1 MDNNGIVF
9 QFKFPT
15 KGLSL
20 RSVSIEDV
28 PTLTFDASNPSHL
41 PTLTEEDV
49 AVVAR
54 LVTEGKRP
62 EFYYIGFPPLHPFFG
77 RQYKAYRPQWL
88 RGTSVG
94 DLQSEADWTMK
105 CLGIGARSND
115 DKTEFWGWEKT
126 SKLTGLATAMD
137 FFEEK
142 LNGSIIM
149 SCKSVEVE
157 KTDKSLTFVGEPA
170 MTIKSDLSPSYT
182 DYITTHYDSIA
193 YYDEPLFLKMKE
205 LIKLILA
212 MEWLI
217 KEQGVKFNN
226 KWMTERTE
234 QKNPL
239 STKAIEIVDTT
250 KTENLLKNFV
260 EIFPIPQNE
269 TQKIMTKLGSVQLDM
284 NRKIV
289 KTETG
294 CIIEITKSTPDLP
307 IEETIT
313 IRVSTNDYNMLY
325 ERYDLKQPIA
335 ISSGDLIVPDVTTWS
350 ELFAETVPWPM
361 LWICPYDGDGIPAFT
376 GGVSTQS
383 IPINQR
389 MPVSQPVKT
398 APKKSTKVVHD
409 HYVTEEDRVQVKG
422 SPKVKQKVPALT
434 NSHIPSGQMYKTP
447 PRDLPCDTIDA
458 QVNRKLKESGMKYA
472 VGWQDP
478 AQKLV
483 CGQDGKLSKQVGL
496 RGSVQHVFTSGGTT
510 DELNICV
517 AAIPPLGPVEQP
529 METQPSST
537 LPQLYAAVPKSS
549 FSPSIASSNSGYESI
564 SSCACSS
571 NGRSSSTSTLASIT
585 SSQLDPPLYYPQQGT
600 TTINTLDL
608 LSPTDSAISISNKSH
623 GDDEES
629 ITEIED
635 NDEPD
640 GGSTG

>member
-126 SKLTGLATAMD
+126 SKLTGLATALD
-137 FFEEK
+137 FFK
-142 LNGSIIM
+142 DKPSGSVIM

-157 KTDKSLTFVGEPA
+157 KTDKTLTFVGEPA
-170 MTIKSDLSPSYT
+170 MTIKSDDSSSYT

-193 YYDEPLFLKMKE
+193 YHDEPLFLKMKE

-226 KWMTERTE
+226 KWMTERTQ

-250 KTENLLKNFV
+250 ATENLLNVFA
-260 EIFPIPQNE
+260 ERFPIPPNE
-269 TQKIMTKLGSVQLDM
+269 TQKIMTPLGSVQLDI
-284 NRKIV
+284 NSKIE

-313 IRVSTNDYNMLY
+313 IRASTNDYNMLY
-325 ERYDLKQPIA
+325 EGFDLKQPIA
-335 ISSGDLIVPDVTTWS
+335 ISSGDLIVPDVSTWS
-350 ELFAETVPWPM
+350 ELFAETVPRPT
-361 LWICPYDGDGIPAFT
+361 LWIFPYDGDGIATFT
-376 GGVSTQS
+376 GGVSTQN
-383 IPINQR
+383 IPVNTRVPI
-389 MPVSQPVKT
+389 SQPVKNVSEE
-398 APKKSTKVVHD
+398 STKVVHNQ
-409 HYVTEEDRVQVKG
+409 YVMGGNKVQVKG
-422 SPKVKQKVPALT
+422 STEFEQEVRPLRKRDVPTRQKFENPPTVVPCETRA
-434 NSHIPSGQMYKTP
+434 
-447 PRDLPCDTIDA
+447 A
-458 QVNRKLKESGMKYA
+458 QKNRKCKKSGMNDA
-472 VGWQDP
+472 VGWQDQ
-478 AQKLV
+478 AQKHI
-483 CGQDGKLSKQVGL
+483 CSRDGEQILKQVGL
-496 RGSVQHVFTSGGTT
+496 RASVQRMSTSGRAI
-510 DELNICV
+510 DESNISG
-517 AAIPPLGPVEQP
+517 IIKPPLGAVEQP
-529 METQPSST
+529 MDTQPPSIP
-537 LPQLYAAVPKSS
+537 PQLPAAAPKGSPT
-549 FSPSIASSNSGYESI
+549 PSIASSESGYESLT
-564 SSCACSS
+564 SCSS
-571 NGRSSSTSTLASIT
+571 NGRSSSTSTLASTT
-585 SSQLDPPLYYPQQGT
+585 SSELHHPLYFPQQGAT
-600 TTINTLDL
+600 GISTPDL
-608 LSPTDSAISISNKSH
+608 LSPTDSVISISNESH

-629 ITEIED
+629 TTEIED
-635 NDEPD
+635 NYEPD
-640 GGSTG
+640 GGQ

>member
-1 MDNNGIVF
+1 MDDNGIVF

-15 KGLSL
+15 EGLSL

-62 EFYYIGFPPLHPFFG
+62 EFYYKVIPPTHPFFG
-77 RQYKAYRPQWL
+77 RQYKEYRPQWL

-94 DLQSEADWTMK
+94 DLLSEADWNMK

-115 DKTEFWGWEKT
+115 DKTEFWGWEKS
-126 SKLTGLATAMD
+126 SKLRGLATAID

-142 LNGSIIM
+142 LSGSIIM

-193 YYDEPLFLKMKE
+193 YHDEPLFLKMKE

-226 KWMTERTE
+226 KWMTERTQ

-250 KTENLLKNFV
+250 ATENLLKDFV
-260 EIFPIPQNE
+260 ERFPIPLNE
-269 TQKIMTKLGSVQLDM
+269 TQKIMTPLGSVQLDM
-284 NRKIV
+284 NSKIE

-294 CIIEITKSTPDLP
+294 CIIEITKSTSDLP

-313 IRVSTNDYNMLY
+313 IRASTNDYNMLY
-325 ERYDLKQPIA
+325 EGCDLKQPIA
-335 ISSGDLIVPDVTTWS
+335 NRSGDLIVPDVTTWL
-350 ELFAETVPWPM
+350 ELFAETVPWPT
-361 LWICPYDGDGIPAFT
+361 LWIFPYDGDGIATFT
-376 GGVSTQS
+376 GGISTQNIPVSTRV
-383 IPINQR
+383 PI
-389 MPVSQPVKT
+389 SQPARTVSEE
-398 APKKSTKVVHD
+398 STKVVHNQ
-409 HYVTEEDRVQVKG
+409 YVMGGNKVQVKG
-422 SPKVKQKVPALT
+422 STEFEQEVPPLRKRNVPTKQKFEKPPTDVPCETREA
-434 NSHIPSGQMYKTP
+434 QMM
-447 PRDLPCDTIDA
+447 
-458 QVNRKLKESGMKYA
+458 RKCKKSGMKDA

-478 AQKLV
+478 AQKLI
-483 CGQDGKLSKQVGL
+483 CSRDGKQLSKQVRL
-496 RGSVQHVFTSGGTT
+496 RESVHV
-510 DELNICV
+510 
-517 AAIPPLGPVEQP
+517 
-529 METQPSST
+529 
-537 LPQLYAAVPKSS
+537 
-549 FSPSIASSNSGYESI
+549 
-564 SSCACSS
+564 
-571 NGRSSSTSTLASIT
+571 
-585 SSQLDPPLYYPQQGT
+585 
-600 TTINTLDL
+600 
-608 LSPTDSAISISNKSH
+608 SH
-623 GDDEES
+623 F
-629 ITEIED
+629 
-635 NDEPD
+635 
-640 GGSTG
+640 